1 LRAGASILLVF
12 AAGAAIVSSPVAAQ
26 AGSLA
31 GSEGEVKRRHIFD
44 NLEYGPCKDG
54 YRKYVAAGGHSAYA
68 SSPSGFGNESYVCS
82 WRLNFATKA
91 KAEAAA
97 LADCRAGVKRYKHE
111 VFGPCEIVASK

>member
-1 LRAGASILLVF
+1 MRAEVFILAVSLT
-12 AAGAAIVSSPVAAQ
+12 GAAILSPLAGAR

-68 SSPSGFGNESYVCS
+68 SSPSGFGNEAYVCS

-97 LADCRAGVKRYKHE
+97 LADCRAGVKRYRHE
-111 VFGPCEIVASK
+111 VFGPCEVVASK